1 MQYRNVLK
9 KFMVVGVCV
18 GTVITSSAFA
28 ASQTSEDIKSELDT
42 AMNLRNTAHQLAECA
57 RTLGAD
63 EDDYIIL
70 HAKDKWD
77 EHNETVVALTE
88 DYNKALKAEREAE
101 AKRKAEEEAKK
112 KAQEN
117 SKGKLLGKFKISA
130 YTPSPSENGGSTV
143 TATGRSLAGNEWSI
157 VAVDPSYWRYGTKFY
172 IEGVGYVS
180 AQDCGGAIKGSNR
193 FDLLVGYG
201 QADSWGIQYRNV
213 YLVN

>member
-18 GTVITSSAFA
+18 GTMITSSAFA
-28 ASQTSEDIKSELDT
+28 ASQTSKDIKSELDT

-57 RTLGAD
+57 RTLGAE
-63 EDDYIIL
+63 EDDFIIL

-101 AKRKAEEEAKK
+101 TKRKAEEEAKR
-112 KAQEN
+112 KAEEAKRGRLVARMKCTFYTG
-117 SKGKLLGKFKISA
+117 SADEGDSITALGTPVTPW
-130 YTPSPSENGGSTV
+130 YT
-143 TATGRSLAGNEWSI
+143 
-157 VAVDPSYWRYGTKFY
+157 VAVDPRVIPLGSKIR
-172 IEGVGYVS
+172 IEGFDGVFYC
-180 AQDCGGAIKGSNR
+180 ADTGGAIKGNII
-193 FDLLVGYG
+193 DIAVGSKFEANSLG
-201 QADSWGIQYRNV
+201 VQYRNV

>member
-1 MQYRNVLK
+1 MQFSKLTRSFATVV
-9 KFMVVGVCV
+9 MVGVCLS
-18 GTVITSSAFA
+18 TSAFA
-28 ASQTSEDIKSELDT
+28 SSQTQTSAEIKSNLDEAIT
-42 AMNLRNTAHQLAECA
+42 MRNTAHQLAECA
-57 RTLGAD
+57 RTLGAE

-112 KAQEN
+112 KAQKP
-117 SKGKLLGKFKISA
+117 SMTPLGKFMISA
-130 YTPSPSENGGSTV
+130 YTPSPSENGGSTL

-201 QADSWGIQYRNV
+201 QADSWGVQYRNV

>member
-18 GTVITSSAFA
+18 GTMITSSAFA
-28 ASQTSEDIKSELDT
+28 ASQTSKDIKSELDT

-57 RTLGAD
+57 RTLGVE
-63 EDDYIIL
+63 EDDFIIL

-101 AKRKAEEEAKK
+101 EKRKAEEEAKR
-112 KAQEN
+112 KAEEA
-117 SKGKLLGKFKISA
+117 KRGRLVARMRCTFYTGSA
-130 YTPSPSENGGSTV
+130 DEGGSITALGTPV
-143 TATGRSLAGNEWSI
+143 TPWYT
-157 VAVDPSYWRYGTKFY
+157 VAVDPRVIPLGSKIR
-172 IEGVGYVS
+172 IEGFNGIFYC
-180 AQDCGGAIKGSNR
+180 ADTGGAIKGNIIDIAVGSKSEANR
-193 FDLLVGYG
+193 LGV
-201 QADSWGIQYRNV
+201 QYHNV

>member
-18 GTVITSSAFA
+18 GTMITSSAFA
-28 ASQTSEDIKSELDT
+28 ASQTSKDIKSELDT

-57 RTLGAD
+57 RTLGVE
-63 EDDYIIL
+63 EDDFIIL

-117 SKGKLLGKFKISA
+117 SLINKGTFRISF
-130 YTPSPSENGGSTV
+130 YTGSPDEGGCW
-143 TATGRSLAGNEWSI
+143 TAIGTRVSPWYT
-157 VAVDPSYWRYGTKFY
+157 VAVDPSVIPLGTKLK
-172 IEGVGYVS
+172 IEGFSGTFV
-180 AQDCGGAIKGSNR
+180 AQDTGSAIYGNR
-193 FDLLVGYG
+193 LDLAVSSKSEANNL
-201 QADSWGIQYRNV
+201 GIQYRKV
-213 YLVN
+213 YIVK

>member
-28 ASQTSEDIKSELDT
+28 VSQTSEDIKSELDT

-57 RTLGAD
+57 RTLGAE

-101 AKRKAEEEAKK
+101 AKRKAEEEAKR
-112 KAQEN
+112 KAEEA
-117 SKGKLLGKFKISA
+117 KRGRLVARMKCTF
-130 YTPSPSENGGSTV
+130 YTGSPDEGGSITALGTPV
-143 TATGRSLAGNEWSI
+143 TPWYT
-157 VAVDPSYWRYGTKFY
+157 VAVDPRVIPLGSKIR
-172 IEGVGYVS
+172 IEGFDGVFYC
-180 AQDCGGAIKGSNR
+180 ADTGGAIKGNIIDIAVGSKSEASN
-193 FDLLVGYG
+193 LGV
-201 QADSWGIQYRNV
+201 QYRNV
-213 YLVN
+213 YIVN

>member
-18 GTVITSSAFA
+18 GTIITSSAFA

-57 RTLGAD
+57 RTLGAE

-117 SKGKLLGKFKISA
+117 SLINKGTFRISF
-130 YTPSPSENGGSTV
+130 YTGSPDEGGCW
-143 TATGRSLAGNEWSI
+143 TAIGTRVSPWYT
-157 VAVDPSYWRYGTKFY
+157 VAVDPSVIPLGTKLK
-172 IEGVGYVS
+172 IEGFSGTFV
-180 AQDCGGAIKGSNR
+180 AQDTGSAIYGNRLDLAVGSKSEANN
-193 FDLLVGYG
+193 L
-201 QADSWGIQYRNV
+201 GIQYRKV
-213 YLVN
+213 YIVK

>member
-1 MQYRNVLK
+1 MQFGNKLTKSFATVV
-9 KFMVVGVCV
+9 MVGVCLS
-18 GTVITSSAFA
+18 TSAFA
-28 ASQTSEDIKSELDT
+28 SSQTSAEIKSNLDEAIT
-42 AMNLRNTAHQLAECA
+42 MRNTAHQLAECA

-63 EDDYIIL
+63 EDDYISL

-101 AKRKAEEEAKK
+101 AKRKVEEEAKK
-112 KAQEN
+112 KAQKP
-117 SKGKLLGKFKISA
+117 SMTPFGKFKITA
-130 YTPSPSENGGSTV
+130 YTPSPSENGGSTL

-201 QADSWGIQYRNV
+201 QADSWGVQYRNV

>member
-18 GTVITSSAFA
+18 GTTITSSAFA
-28 ASQTSEDIKSELDT
+28 ASQTCEDIKSELDT

-63 EDDYIIL
+63 EDDFIIL

-101 AKRKAEEEAKK
+101 AKRKAEEEAKR
-112 KAQEN
+112 KAEEA
-117 SKGKLLGKFKISA
+117 KRGRLVARMRCTF
-130 YTPSPSENGGSTV
+130 YTGSPDEGGSITALGTPV
-143 TATGRSLAGNEWSI
+143 TPWYT
-157 VAVDPSYWRYGTKFY
+157 VAVDPRVIPLGSKIR
-172 IEGVGYVS
+172 IEGFNGIFYC
-180 AQDCGGAIKGSNR
+180 ADTGGAIKGNIIDIAVGSKSEANR
-193 FDLLVGYG
+193 LGV
-201 QADSWGIQYRNV
+201 QYHNV

>member
-18 GTVITSSAFA
+18 GTIITSSAFA

-57 RTLGAD
+57 RTLGAE

-70 HAKDKWD
+70 HAKQMWN

-101 AKRKAEEEAKK
+101 AKRKAEEEAKR
-112 KAQEN
+112 KAEEA
-117 SKGKLLGKFKISA
+117 KRGRLVARMRCTF
-130 YTPSPSENGGSTV
+130 YTGSPDEGGSITALGTPV
-143 TATGRSLAGNEWSI
+143 TPWYT
-157 VAVDPSYWRYGTKFY
+157 VAVDPRVIPLGSKIR
-172 IEGVGYVS
+172 IEGFNGVFYC
-180 AQDCGGAIKGSNR
+180 ADTGGAIKGNIIDIAVGSKSEANR
-193 FDLLVGYG
+193 LGV
-201 QADSWGIQYRNV
+201 QYHNV

>member
-18 GTVITSSAFA
+18 GTIITSSAFA

-63 EDDYIIL
+63 EDDYVIL

-112 KAQEN
+112 KAEEA
-117 SKGKLLGKFKISA
+117 KRGRLVARMRCTF
-130 YTPSPSENGGSTV
+130 YTGSPDEGGSITALGTPV
-143 TATGRSLAGNEWSI
+143 TPWYT
-157 VAVDPSYWRYGTKFY
+157 VAVDPRVIPLGSKIR
-172 IEGVGYVS
+172 IEGFNGIFYC
-180 AQDCGGAIKGSNR
+180 ADTGGAIKGNIIDIAVGSKSEANR
-193 FDLLVGYG
+193 LGV
-201 QADSWGIQYRNV
+201 QYHNV

>member
-1 MQYRNVLK
+1 MQFGNKLTKSFATVV
-9 KFMVVGVCV
+9 MVGVCLS
-18 GTVITSSAFA
+18 TSAFA
-28 ASQTSEDIKSELDT
+28 SSQTSAEIKSNLDEAIT
-42 AMNLRNTAHQLAECA
+42 MRNTAHQLAECA
-57 RTLGAD
+57 RTLGAE

-88 DYNKALKAEREAE
+88 DYKKALKAEREAE
-101 AKRKAEEEAKK
+101 AKRKVEEEAKK
-112 KAQEN
+112 KAQKP
-117 SKGKLLGKFKISA
+117 SMTPFGKFKITA
-130 YTPSPSENGGSTV
+130 YTPSPSENGGSTL

-201 QADSWGIQYRNV
+201 QADSWGVQYRNV

>member
-1 MQYRNVLK
+1 MQYNNVLK

-18 GTVITSSAFA
+18 GTIITSSAFA

-57 RTLGAD
+57 RTLGAE

-101 AKRKAEEEAKK
+101 AKRKAEEEAKR
-112 KAQEN
+112 KAEEA
-117 SKGKLLGKFKISA
+117 KRGRLVARMRCTF
-130 YTPSPSENGGSTV
+130 YTGSPDEGGSITALGTPV
-143 TATGRSLAGNEWSI
+143 TPWYT
-157 VAVDPSYWRYGTKFY
+157 VAVDPRVIPLGSKIR
-172 IEGVGYVS
+172 IEGFNGVFYC
-180 AQDCGGAIKGSNR
+180 ADTGGAIKGNIIDIAVGSKSEANR
-193 FDLLVGYG
+193 LGV
-201 QADSWGIQYRNV
+201 QYHNV